1 MGKLIKYEFRKQL
14 LSKIVVAF
22 VIAGLEAFFFLGILT
37 SNNDWIGT
45 ALALFIM
52 AAVFSLIYFS
62 FEAIITYSN
71 DLKTKQSY
79 MIFLTPCNMFQVVGA
94 KLITTIVQIV
104 LVGSIYLAVGVVN
117 GLVVVA
123 KYGTIKQVIEVIK
136 TFFDTLSG
144 VEIRLTEIIFLI
156 MMFLVTWLVFV
167 AMAMFAITL
176 STTVL
181 SNRKFKGVLS
191 IALYFLIDWLVM
203 KVASLVMPTDMMEGE
218 YLIVNSEAWAY
229 IGVYAAA
236 LVLCYIGTAL
246 LLEKKVSV

>member
-14 LSKIVVAF
+14 LSKIVVAC
-22 VIAGLEAFFFLGILT
+22 VIGGLEAFFFLGLIVGKD
-37 SNNDWIGT
+37 NWIGT
-45 ALALFIM
+45 AMGLFIM

-62 FEAIITYSN
+62 FEAIVTYSN

-94 KLITTIVQIV
+94 KLITTIIQIV
-104 LVGSIYLAVGVVN
+104 LMGGAFLAIGVVN
-117 GLVVVA
+117 GLIIVA
-123 KYGTIKQVIEVIK
+123 RYGTVKQLIEVV
-136 TFFDTLSG
+136 TELFDTVSG
-144 VEIRLTEIIFLI
+144 LEIRLMDIVFLI
-156 MMFLVTWLVFV
+156 VMSLVTWMVFV

-176 STTVL
+176 TATVL
-181 SNRKFKGVLS
+181 SNKKGKGVVS
-191 IALYFLIDWLVM
+191 IALFFLIDWLVV
-203 KVASLVMPTDMMEGE
+203 KVASLVTPTELVERD
-218 YLIVNSEAWAY
+218 YLVVNSEAWAY

>member
-14 LSKIVVAF
+14 LSKIVVAC
-22 VIAGLEAFFFLGILT
+22 VIGGLEAFFFLGLIVGKD
-37 SNNDWIGT
+37 DWIGM
-45 ALALFIM
+45 AMGLFVM

-104 LVGSIYLAVGVVN
+104 LVGGVYLAIGIINGVII
-117 GLVVVA
+117 VA
-123 KYGTIKQVIEVIK
+123 RYGSLKQLIEVI
-136 TFFDTLSG
+136 TQLLDTLSG
-144 VEIRLTEIIFLI
+144 MEIRLMDFAFLI
-156 MMFLVTWLVFV
+156 VMFLVTWMVFV

-181 SNRKFKGVLS
+181 SNKKGKGVLS
-191 IALYFLIDWLVM
+191 IALYFFIDWLVM
-203 KVASLVMPTDMMEGE
+203 KLASLVTPTGMMERE
-218 YLIVNSEAWAY
+218 YLVVNSEAWAY
-229 IGVYAAA
+229 IGVYAVA
-236 LVLCYIGTAL
+236 LVLCYIGTSL

>member
-14 LSKIVVAF
+14 LSKIVVAL
-22 VIAGLEAFFFLGILT
+22 VIGGLEAFFFLGLIVD
-37 SNNDWIGT
+37 NDDWMGT
-45 ALALFIM
+45 AMGLFVM

-104 LVGSIYLAVGVVN
+104 LVGGVYLTIGILN
-117 GLVVVA
+117 GLVIVA
-123 KYGTIKQVIEVIK
+123 RYGSLKQLIEII
-136 TFFDTLSG
+136 TQLFDTLSG
-144 VEIRLTEIIFLI
+144 VEIRLMDIVFLI
-156 MMFLVTWLVFV
+156 VMFLVTWMVFV

-181 SNRKFKGVLS
+181 SNKKGKGVVS
-191 IALYFLIDWLVM
+191 IALYFFIDWLVM
-203 KVASLVMPTDMMEGE
+203 KVASLVTPTKMMESD
-218 YLIVNSEAWAY
+218 YLVVNSEAWAY

>member
-14 LSKIVVAF
+14 LSKIVVAC
-22 VIAGLEAFFFLGILT
+22 VIGGLEAFFFLGLIVG
-37 SNNDWIGT
+37 NDNWIGT
-45 ALALFIM
+45 AMGLFIM

-62 FEAIITYSN
+62 FEAIVTYSN

-104 LVGSIYLAVGVVN
+104 LVGGAYLAVGVVN
-117 GLVVVA
+117 GLIIVA
-123 KYGTIKQVIEVIK
+123 RYGTLRQLIEII
-136 TFFDTLSG
+136 TELFDTISG
-144 VEIRLTEIIFLI
+144 LEIRLMDIVFLI
-156 MMFLVTWLVFV
+156 VMSLVTWTVFV

-181 SNRKFKGVLS
+181 SNKKGKGVVS
-191 IALYFLIDWLVM
+191 IALYFLIDWLVV
-203 KVASLVMPTDMMEGE
+203 KVASLVTPTELVERG
-218 YLIVNSEAWAY
+218 YLVVNSEAWAY
-229 IGVYAAA
+229 IGVYAGA

>member
-14 LSKIVVAF
+14 LSKIVVAC
-22 VIAGLEAFFFLGILT
+22 VIGGLEAFFFLGLIVG
-37 SNNDWIGT
+37 NDKWIGT
-45 ALALFIM
+45 AMGLFIM

-62 FEAIITYSN
+62 FEAIVTYSN

-104 LVGSIYLAVGVVN
+104 LVGGAYLAIGVVN
-117 GLVVVA
+117 GLIIVA
-123 KYGTIKQVIEVIK
+123 RYGTLRQLIEII
-136 TFFDTLSG
+136 TELFDTISG
-144 VEIRLTEIIFLI
+144 LEIRLMDIVFLI
-156 MMFLVTWLVFV
+156 VMSLVTWMVFV

-181 SNRKFKGVLS
+181 SNKKGKGVVS
-191 IALYFLIDWLVM
+191 IALYFLIDWLVV
-203 KVASLVMPTDMMEGE
+203 KVASLVTPTGMMESG
-218 YLIVNSEAWAY
+218 YLVVNSEAWAY

>member
-22 VIAGLEAFFFLGILT
+22 VIGGLEAFFFLGLIVGKD
-37 SNNDWIGT
+37 DWMGT
-45 ALALFIM
+45 AMGLFVM

-104 LVGSIYLAVGVVN
+104 LVGGVYLTIGILN
-117 GLVVVA
+117 GLVIVA
-123 KYGTIKQVIEVIK
+123 RYGSLKQLIEII
-136 TFFDTLSG
+136 TQLFDTLSG

-191 IALYFLIDWLVM
+191 IALYFFIDWLVM

-229 IGVYAAA
+229 IGVYAGA
-236 LVLCYIGTAL
+236 LVLCYIGTSL

>member
-22 VIAGLEAFFFLGILT
+22 VIAGLEVFFFLGILT
-37 SNNDWIGT
+37 SNGDWIGT

-104 LVGSIYLAVGVVN
+104 LVGSIYLVVGVLD

-123 KYGTIKQVIEVIK
+123 KYGTIKQVIEVIR

-191 IALYFLIDWLVM
+191 IALYFFIDWLVM

-229 IGVYAAA
+229 IGVYAVA
-236 LVLCYIGTAL
+236 LVLCYIGTSL

>member
-22 VIAGLEAFFFLGILT
+22 VIAGLEVFFFLGIFT
-37 SNNDWIGT
+37 SKNDWIGT
-45 ALALFIM
+45 AFGLFIV
-52 AAVFSLIYFS
+52 AAIFSLVYFS

-104 LVGSIYLAVGVVN
+104 LVGSIYLAVGVLNV
-117 GLVVVA
+117 LVVVA
-123 KYGTIKQVIEVIK
+123 KYGTVKQVIEVIK
-136 TFFDTLSG
+136 TFFNALSG
-144 VEIRLTEIIFLI
+144 LEIRLMDIVFLI
-156 MMFLVTWLVFV
+156 AMFLVTWLVFV
-167 AMAMFAITL
+167 MMAMFAITL

-181 SNRKFKGVLS
+181 SNKKGKGIVS
-191 IALYFLIDWLVM
+191 VALYFLIDFLVM
-203 KVASLVMPTDMMEGE
+203 KVASLTISDKTLGRE
-218 YLIVNSEAWAY
+218 YLVVNSEVWAY

-236 LVLCYIGTAL
+236 LVLCYIGTSL